1 MSTTTEKVASQQP
14 DDAKDRQAAR
24 LRAEGMSFR
33 EIADVMGTD
42 VAMVHRRVR
51 RAAIQTQR
59 ENELRMQKMRDDDL
73 DKLRRMERAIL
84 SDAFHGDRE
93 ALRLVLRIMRMRHR
107 LLSEMPEDTT
117 DVPAPSEPIETP
129 TTAPQTTAPPTTA
142 PQTTAPAAGST
153 PTNKN
158 IAEPR
163 DEEFSAVLERVLS
176 QPKSAQDVAPISRGS
191 TTPSTQAS
199 TPTSTPSATRQS
211 IRRAKRKAAREAKRN
226 AQPSIEALLSN
237 GV

>member
-153 PTNKN
+153 PTNKT